1 MRIRTIKPEFWSHE
15 DIADLAPICRL
26 LFIGLWS
33 MADRRGRLED
43 RPRRIKASVL
53 PYDEADI
60 DDLLNQLHA
69 AGFIIRYTLNE
80 LELIQVVG
88 FEKHQ
93 RINGKEAET
102 ESEYPEH
109 TPGSEREAPGKHP
122 GSTREAVEITGR
134 EGKGRE
140 GKGKEGDPACAGLN
154 RKSFDPSALTIP
166 DALDTPE
173 FRNSWEKWV
182 SHRMKLKSVKGWEE
196 FFTEQLNWLV
206 QYGTDGAIG
215 ILNLST
221 LNRYQGLFPPKAGSG
236 QRTPNQNGS
245 KRVLDTQPQIEI
257 PEFK

>member
-140 GKGKEGDPACAGLN
+140 GNMEGKGKEGKGGVGDVADEPQPAAKKKEPLSDDDWLKNLSSDPAYTGLDVPREHAKMIRWCETNGKQPSRKRLVNWLN
-154 RKSFDPSALTIP
+154 RAERPMS
-166 DALDTPE
+166 
-173 FRNSWEKWV
+173 
-182 SHRMKLKSVKGWEE
+182 
-196 FFTEQLNWLV
+196 
-206 QYGTDGAIG
+206 
-215 ILNLST
+215 
-221 LNRYQGLFPPKAGSG
+221 GSG

-245 KRVLDTQPQIEI
+245 KRILDTQPQIKI
-257 PEFK
+257 PEFQ